1 LGGKI
6 EYSEGRFAASYAL
19 SRKRGRRR
27 KKKSGWKSLK
37 VVFLCVC
44 GGKDAAEIFDQR
56 WEGKYGCG
64 RENFYSLKEPL
75 IKL

>member
-1 LGGKI
+1 MSTQKGALRRVMHSAGR
-6 EYSEGRFAASYAL
+6 EGEE
-19 SRKRGRRR
+19 G

-37 VVFLCVC
+37 VVFCVC
-44 GGKDAAEIFDQR
+44 VGKDAAEIFDQR